1 MASALD
7 TSFRAYFGKIVSNLN
22 NKSINCD
29 VCLLSKSTLLP
40 FPSTT
45 SYSVKPFDLI
55 HSDIWRPVIKSFDG
69 YKYFVTFVDDFS
81 RFTWLY
87 LLKAKSEVATVF
99 QDFHHLVHTQ
109 FSSQIKILQS
119 DNGSEYMSNT

>member
-7 TSFRAYFGKIVSNLN
+7 TSFRAYFGKIVLNLN
-22 NKSINCD
+22 NKSINYD
-29 VCLLSKSTLLP
+29 VCFLSKSTLLP

-109 FSSQIKILQS
+109 FSS
-119 DNGSEYMSNT
+119 